1 MNQNPWCYVVDGIHL
16 KVIPAN
22 FKIWSMAI
30 NSNETDL
37 ETCPLALA
45 KTLMP
50 AKSTQKNPFREL
62 ASKPV
67 EKASEVVQHPA
78 LPPGAN
84 PLLTP
89 YTPVSYHPF
98 GHPYLPPPY
107 LHP

>member
-1 MNQNPWCYVVDGIHL
+1 
-16 KVIPAN
+16 
-22 FKIWSMAI
+22 MAI